1 MTRLL
6 LVSSNGT
13 GMGHLTRL
21 LAMARRA
28 SPGVDV
34 HLASMSQAV
43 TIAATQGVPY
53 DYIPSVRD
61 LGIGTR
67 RWNAIFARRMD
78 ALLTRLRPDAVVF
91 DGAYPYDGLLVA
103 ARRHPRVRTVWSRR
117 PMWRA
122 GAGAG
127 QLLRAG
133 AFDLVLE
140 PGEVAA
146 EADAGLTVGR
156 GDATRVRP
164 IVLLDEADLL
174 DRAGARA
181 ELGLD
186 PTRPAALVTLGAG
199 TLDDITST
207 LGAAV
212 AGVRGLDGDVQIC
225 VTRPVIA
232 GAEEA
237 LDDDV
242 VALSA
247 YPVSRYSRA
256 FDFAVSAGGYN
267 SVHESL
273 AFALPTVFAPS
284 PREVDDQVARCRWVA
299 DRGAAVLAG
308 QPDAYAVVGDPAAR
322 ARMAA
327 ACRALW
333 PGNGAGDAIRIVEQL
348 VAGGPRRAA
357 P

>member
-28 SPGVDV
+28 SPGVEV
-34 HLASMSQAV
+34 HVASMSQAV
-43 TIAATQGVPY
+43 TIAATEGLPY
-53 DYIPSVRD
+53 SYIPSVQD

-67 RWNAIFARRMD
+67 RWNAVFARRLD
-78 ALLTRLRPDAVVF
+78 ALLTRLRPDALVF

-103 ARRHPRVRTVWSRR
+103 ARRHPRLRTVWSRR
-117 PMWRA
+117 PMWRPDS
-122 GAGAG
+122 GAG
-127 QLLRAG
+127 QLLRSG

-146 EADAGLTVGR
+146 AADTGLTVGR
-156 GDATRVRP
+156 GDATAVRP
-164 IVLLDEADLL
+164 IVLLDDADLL
-174 DRAGARA
+174 DRESACA

-186 PTRPAALVTLGAG
+186 PNRSAALVTLGAG

-212 AGVRGLDGDVQIC
+212 AGVRGLGAGMQVC

-232 GAEEA
+232 GVEEA
-237 LDDDV
+237 LPADV
-242 VALSA
+242 VALSV

-256 FDFAVSAGGYN
+256 FDLAVSAGGYN
-267 SVHESL
+267 SVHESV
-273 AFALPTVFAPS
+273 AFAVPTVFAPS
-284 PREVDDQVARCRWVA
+284 PREVDDQHARCRWLA
-299 DRGAAVLAG
+299 EQGAAVLADDPG
-308 QPDAYAVVGDPAAR
+308 AWAAIGDPDRRAAMAAR
-322 ARMAA
+322 
-327 ACRALW
+327 CRELW
-333 PGNGAGDAIRIVEQL
+333 PGNGAGDAVRLVEQL
-348 VAGGPRRAA
+348 AAPARAA
-357 P
+357 G